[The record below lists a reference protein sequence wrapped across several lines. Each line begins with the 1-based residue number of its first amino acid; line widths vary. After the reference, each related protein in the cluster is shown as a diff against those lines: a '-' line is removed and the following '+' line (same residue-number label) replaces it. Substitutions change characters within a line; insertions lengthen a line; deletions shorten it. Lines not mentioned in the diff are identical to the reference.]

1 MTKRQTKKAIYQAIV
16 KEGKSHQ
23 QTFEEL
29 RTSSDLDLESLA
41 TEIAK
46 VPSAAKNTEF
56 KSLIY
61 TYIALLAVV
70 IVLRS
75 LGVFIMLYDKN
86 INMNFVLLLVAI
98 GIVFPVLGIVGAL
111 TSRVDSYRS
120 IAIIMIL
127 GVVRSFN
134 KQVIDSMDIYTVLVL
149 LPYLA
154 VVILAFIIPTKLQT
168 NFSKKVDKFEFD
180 GQMKSSINYVF
191 DEKII
196 QRTDLL
202 DV

>member
-23 QTFEEL
+23 QTFDEL
-29 RTSSDLDLESLA
+29 RTSSELDLESLA
-41 TEIAK
+41 NEIAK
-46 VPSAAKNTEF
+46 APSASKNTQF
-56 KSLIY
+56 KNLIY
-61 TYIALLAVV
+61 TYVALLAVV

-75 LGVFIMLYDKN
+75 LGVFVMLYDKN
-86 INMNFVLLLVAI
+86 INMNFILLLVAI
-98 GIVFPVLGIVGAL
+98 GIVFPVLGIIGAL

-134 KQVIDSMDIYTVLVL
+134 KQVIDTMDIYTVLTL

-168 NFSKKVDKFEFD
+168 SFSKKVDKVEID
-180 GQMKSSINYVF
+180 GKIKSSISYVF
-191 DEKII
+191 EEKVF
-196 QRTDLL
+196 QRADLL